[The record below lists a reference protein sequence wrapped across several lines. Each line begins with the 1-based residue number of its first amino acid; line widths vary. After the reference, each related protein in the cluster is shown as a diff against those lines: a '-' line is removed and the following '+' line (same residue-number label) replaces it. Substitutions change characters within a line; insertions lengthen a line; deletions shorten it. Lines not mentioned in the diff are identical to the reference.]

1 MLVVGA
7 TGVLGMEVCRQLAA
21 AGKKVKGL
29 VRTSS
34 QKGKVNGLHELG
46 AETVTG
52 DMKDPQSLYQAFQ
65 NVDAII
71 STATS
76 TISHQEGDSIET
88 VDLAG
93 QLNVA
98 EAASAAGVHRVVLIS
113 FPPYPPMTPEFP
125 LQSAKRAVENRLKS
139 KNFTYTILQP
149 TYFMEIWLGP
159 ALGFDYVRAK
169 AIIYG
174 EGKNKISWIA
184 IKDVARF
191 AVASIEN
198 PSARNAVIQLGGPD
212 DLSVLDAV
220 GIFERESGQTF
231 ELQNIPDE
239 ALRAQMAAAPDSL
252 GKTFSGLMI
261 GLNEVGTIDM
271 KETLRNFPIQ
281 LTSVREYAR
290 QMIAAEAK
298 EAGVAAGLHSV
309 SEGQHNFILGAGRVP
324 EVDEQLSTWANI
336 ATAASDKMVLAVIA
350 HLNEGNIEDAVALF
364 ADQFSFK
371 DHGIRL
377 EFNTKDRL
385 AEFFW
390 KARELYRDSL
400 LQTERIFVSG
410 SNALT
415 EWTLQA
421 TLIEPA
427 FGKSRWKVPILL
439 HGAAVVCTENGMIT
453 SWSDYYDGLIS
464 RRTALASYFTEW
476 VEY

>member
-1 MLVVGA
+1 MISTQNKNNNTKNSTVLVVGA
-7 TGVLGMEVCRQLAA
+7 TGVLGVEVCRQLAA

-34 QKGKVNGLHELG
+34 QKVKVDALHELG
-46 AETVTG
+46 VETVKG
-52 DMKDPQSLYQAFQ
+52 DMKDPHSLYQAFQ

-88 VDLAG
+88 VDFAG

-98 EAASAAGVHRVVLIS
+98 EAASAAGVQHVVFIS
-113 FPPYPPMTPEFP
+113 FPPYPPITPEFP

-139 KNFTYTILQP
+139 KHFTYTILQP

-169 AIIYG
+169 ATIYG

-198 PSARNAVIQLGGPD
+198 PSARNAVIRLGGPH

-220 GIFERESGQTF
+220 EIFEQESGHTF
-231 ELQNIPDE
+231 ELQNLPEE

-252 GKTFSGLMI
+252 SKTFSGLMI

-281 LTSVREYAR
+281 LTSVREYAK
-290 QMIAAEAK
+290 QMIAAETAVYLDLQIPK
-298 EAGVAAGLHSV
+298 FLRIYFPRRGRPTEAADIG
-309 SEGQHNFILGAGRVP
+309 GRWRGFG
-324 EVDEQLSTWANI
+324 EDYLS
-336 ATAASDKMVLAVIA
+336 
-350 HLNEGNIEDAVALF
+350 
-364 ADQFSFK
+364 
-371 DHGIRL
+371 
-377 EFNTKDRL
+377 
-385 AEFFW
+385 
-390 KARELYRDSL
+390 
-400 LQTERIFVSG
+400 
-410 SNALT
+410 
-415 EWTLQA
+415 
-421 TLIEPA
+421 
-427 FGKSRWKVPILL
+427 
-439 HGAAVVCTENGMIT
+439 
-453 SWSDYYDGLIS
+453 
-464 RRTALASYFTEW
+464 
-476 VEY
+476 

>member
-1 MLVVGA
+1 MENNITENLTVLVVGA
-7 TGVLGMEVCRQLAA
+7 TGVLGVEVCRQLAA

-34 QKGKVNGLHELG
+34 QKEKVDGLHELG
-46 AETVTG
+46 VETVTG

-98 EAASAAGVHRVVLIS
+98 EAASAAGVKHVVFIS

-125 LQSAKRAVENRLKS
+125 LQSAKRVVENRLKS

-149 TYFMEIWLGP
+149 TYFMDIWLGP
-159 ALGFDYVRAK
+159 AMRFDRVRGK
-169 AIIYG
+169 ARIYG

-212 DLSVLDAV
+212 DLSVLGAV
-220 GIFERESGQTF
+220 GIFEQESGQTF
-231 ELQNIPDE
+231 ELQNLPDK
-239 ALRAQMAAAPDSL
+239 ALREQMAAAPDSL
-252 GKTFSGLMI
+252 SKTFSGLMI

-281 LTSVREYAR
+281 LTSVREYAK
-290 QMIAAEAK
+290 QMIAAETA
-298 EAGVAAGLHSV
+298 VY
-309 SEGQHNFILGAGRVP
+309 
-324 EVDEQLSTWANI
+324 VD
-336 ATAASDKMVLAVIA
+336 
-350 HLNEGNIEDAVALF
+350 
-364 ADQFSFK
+364 
-371 DHGIRL
+371 
-377 EFNTKDRL
+377 
-385 AEFFW
+385 
-390 KARELYRDSL
+390 
-400 LQTERIFVSG
+400 LQIPKF
-410 SNALT
+410 
-415 EWTLQA
+415 LQ
-421 TLIEPA
+421 
-427 FGKSRWKVPILL
+427 
-439 HGAAVVCTENGMIT
+439 
-453 SWSDYYDGLIS
+453 
-464 RRTALASYFTEW
+464 SYFPRRGRPREAADIGGRSRGF
-476 VEY
+476 VEDYLS

>member
-1 MLVVGA
+1 MVSTQNKQMAHEGTKNSTVLVVGA

-21 AGKKVKGL
+21 AGKRVKGL
-29 VRTSS
+29 VRISS
-34 QKGKVNGLHELG
+34 QKEKVNGLHELG
-46 AETVTG
+46 VETVAG
-52 DMKDPQSLYQAFQ
+52 DMKDPQSLCQAFQ
-65 NVDAII
+65 NVDTII

-93 QLNVA
+93 QLKVA
-98 EAASAAGVHRVVLIS
+98 EAAGAAGVQRVVLIS

-159 ALGFDYVRAK
+159 ALGFDYGRAK

-220 GIFERESGQTF
+220 GIFEQESGRTF
-231 ELQNIPDE
+231 ELQNVPDE

-252 GKTFSGLMI
+252 SRTFSGLMI

-271 KETLRNFPIQ
+271 KEALRNFRIQ
-281 LTSVREYAR
+281 LTSVREYAK
-290 QMIAAEAK
+290 QMIAAEAALAK
-298 EAGVAAGLHSV
+298 RAKDAGGDVGLHSV
-309 SEGQHNFILGAGRVP
+309 SEGRPQFHPGRR
-324 EVDEQLSTWANI
+324 QGTR
-336 ATAASDKMVLAVIA
+336 
-350 HLNEGNIEDAVALF
+350 G
-364 ADQFSFK
+364 
-371 DHGIRL
+371 R
-377 EFNTKDRL
+377 
-385 AEFFW
+385 
-390 KARELYRDSL
+390 RD
-400 LQTERIFVSG
+400 
-410 SNALT
+410 
-415 EWTLQA
+415 
-421 TLIEPA
+421 
-427 FGKSRWKVPILL
+427 
-439 HGAAVVCTENGMIT
+439 
-453 SWSDYYDGLIS
+453 
-464 RRTALASYFTEW
+464 
-476 VEY
+476 